1 MKTSVKKINIALA
14 DDHALLRK
22 SLANYIN
29 NLEDFKVLFDVD
41 NGDELVKQINKHNI
55 PDIVILDVNMPVMD
69 GYQTAQWLKTH
80 HPYIKVVILSM
91 FNNETT
97 VIRMLKL
104 GVKGYLLKSAEP
116 EELQKALKDVYF
128 KDFYY
133 SEFITGKLLFAL
145 NEKAGPDDTAFKNFT
160 EKELRFL
167 EFASTDMSYQDI
179 AAQMNLSR
187 FTIDDYRN
195 NLFDKCK
202 VKSRVGLV
210 VYAIK
215 NNLISIK

>member
-1 MKTSVKKINIALA
+1 MKTATKKINIALA

-22 SLANYIN
+22 SLANYIH
-29 NLEDFKVLFDVD
+29 NLEDFNVLFDVD
-41 NGDELVKQINKHNI
+41 NGDELVKKINKHSV

-69 GYQTAQWLKTH
+69 GYQTAQWLKDQY
-80 HPYIKVVILSM
+80 PYIKVVILSM

-116 EELQKALKDVYF
+116 EELKKALKDVYY

-145 NEKAGPDDTAFKNFT
+145 NEKSSPDSPAFKSFT

-167 EFASTDMSYQDI
+167 ELASTDASYQEI

-195 NLFDKCK
+195 NLFEKCK

-215 NNLISIK
+215 NNLISLK